1 MRSVHKRKLYS
12 AILRLSIHLFNFT
25 FISKY
30 IHTHTHIHIHNR
42 LAHVYMSRIYFY
54 GIIFHRYLYQD
65 QSTVFFVS
73 YSFFFLIARN
83 RIPLIYLKSHFA
95 RDIHQMPDVS
105 DHYRS
110 FYRVRRKRDIYNALF
125 LKLARKLLLLKHR

>member
-1 MRSVHKRKLYS
+1 MRSMHKRKLYS

-30 IHTHTHIHIHNR
+30 THTHAYIYTIGQT
-42 LAHVYMSRIYFY
+42 HVYMSRIYFY
-54 GIIFHRYLYQD
+54 GIIFHRYLSRPID
-65 QSTVFFVS
+65 CFFLSLS